1 MIVKAN
7 DDLRQEV
14 LAVQLMK
21 RMSKI
26 FEEANINCYLRPY
39 EIFITSSS
47 SGIIEF
53 IPDTVS
59 IDGLKKK
66 FPKRTKP
73 WSLKIF
79 FEKYYQQEFEEA
91 QKNFVESLAG
101 YSLFNYLFSVKDRHN
116 GNILLDAEGHLVHID
131 YGFMFQSSPGGIS
144 FEGAPFKLTAVPYSS
159 ILQCSIRSIS
169 ICLEAMRV
177 RSTNTLRAF

>member
-1 MIVKAN
+1 MEDPFNNRWINLEASYQLKSQYTHFQTYKLRPVIVKAN

-26 FEEANINCYLRPY
+26 FEEANINLYLRPY

-47 SGIIEF
+47 SGIIDF

-66 FPKRTKP
+66 FPKRQKP
-73 WSLKIF
+73 WNLKIF
-79 FEKYYQQEFEEA
+79 FEKYY
-91 QKNFVESLAG
+91 
-101 YSLFNYLFSVKDRHN
+101 
-116 GNILLDAEGHLVHID
+116 
-131 YGFMFQSSPGGIS
+131 
-144 FEGAPFKLTAVPYSS
+144 
-159 ILQCSIRSIS
+159 
-169 ICLEAMRV
+169 
-177 RSTNTLRAF
+177 